1 MSGNYAEL
9 TFGKDLY
16 DVDGPFYGGCWDD
29 DSSVCTVTSY
39 KPGLTSGKIPGTR
52 YYEKMR
58 STANTLQSDWCI
70 QQNNILLLVFDKR
83 T

>member
-29 DSSVCTVTSY
+29 ASSACTVTSY
-39 KPGLTSGKIPGTR
+39 KTGLTSGKIPGTR
-52 YYEKMR
+52 YNEKNAFNGKYITVR
-58 STANTLQSDWCI
+58 
-70 QQNNILLLVFDKR
+70 LVYSAE
-83 T
+83 